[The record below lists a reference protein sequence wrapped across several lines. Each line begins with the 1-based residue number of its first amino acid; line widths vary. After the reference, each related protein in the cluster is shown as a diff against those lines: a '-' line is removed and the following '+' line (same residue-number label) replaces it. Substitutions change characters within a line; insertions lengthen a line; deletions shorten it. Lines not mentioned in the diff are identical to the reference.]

1 MKIRIIGCVLSF
13 LFLVIVAYLLFFID
27 VGIGITVTEPSRLVS
42 LGSDVATIIFTL
54 SNMLWT
60 YRGIDMLIQAV
71 FLLVAALASSVF
83 FAKTPRRLEK
93 E

>member
-42 LGSDVATIIFTL
+42 LGSDVVTIIFAL